1 MKDNEMK
8 KTVEGDNWLEQV
20 PPASADLPDETD
32 LPDEAD
38 LSDEA
43 DLPTDEETTVGET
56 TPNDKPVTSE
66 DDAPTEE
73 ASKET
78 PTEEN
83 TTGEATPAED
93 TASKGEA
100 PTEEAFSEEEA
111 LAEDTPVEDAP
122 VDEEE
127 APAEPPVRTLS
138 IKPVTMADSLRSD
151 DTVNSMMTD
160 VLVALL
166 PILVWAVYLYGLRPL
181 VLTGLSVVTCYVTE
195 LLGRLI
201 FRRKVPMD
209 LTPAVTGVMIA
220 LGMPATAPLWLP
232 LLSAAIAILPIRQFF
247 GGTGRNRLNP
257 AATALAILYIFFPRI
272 MTAFCP
278 TGVRLPAFAMTVSG
292 YETVGTTALDTLLS
306 GALPEQSMGSMLVGL
321 RTGLMGEM
329 AALLLIAGGI
339 YLVVRKVIRPGLPVA
354 FILTV
359 AALTYLFP
367 TLEAA
372 SDVMALRYAVY
383 HLLCGNLLL
392 GAIFMATDPV
402 TSPRSGRTS
411 IIAGVIGGA
420 VTVAI
425 RYYVSPHIGVICAI
439 LVINLLSRILDY
451 LTRPSLFGGRRKKKS

>member
-1 MKDNEMK
+1 MKDNEI
-8 KTVEGDNWLEQV
+8 KTPAEGDNWLDQV
-20 PPASADLPDETD
+20 PPASADLPDEMD
-32 LPDEAD
+32 LPDET
-38 LSDEA
+38 
-43 DLPTDEETTVGET
+43 DLPAADE
-56 TPNDKPVTSE
+56 PDRE
-66 DDAPTEE
+66 DDAAEEAAPTEPVVPAESDGDTEDTAPLTEEPSVPTEE
-73 ASKET
+73 AVTS
-78 PTEEN
+78 
-83 TTGEATPAED
+83 D
-93 TASKGEA
+93 
-100 PTEEAFSEEEA
+100 TEEAAPAEEEA
-111 LAEDTPVEDAP
+111 
-122 VDEEE
+122 VDGE
-127 APAEPPVRTLS
+127 APAEPPARTLS
-138 IKPVTMADSLRSD
+138 VRPVTMAESLRSD

-181 VLTGLSVVTCYVTE
+181 VLTGLSVAACYLTE

-232 LLSAAIAILPIRQFF
+232 LLGAAIAILPIRQFF

-257 AATALAILYIFFPRI
+257 AATALAILYIFFPQI

-278 TGVRLPAFAMTVSG
+278 TGVRLPALAVTVSG

-306 GALPEQSMGSMLVGL
+306 GALPDQSLGSMLVGL
-321 RTGLMGEM
+321 RTGLIGEM
-329 AALLLIAGGI
+329 SALLLIAGGI

-354 FILTV
+354 FVLTV

-402 TSPRSGRTS
+402 TSPRSGRAS
-411 IIAGVIGGA
+411 VIAGVIGGA

-439 LVINLLSRILDY
+439 LVVNLLSRILDY

>member
-1 MKDNEMK
+1 MKDNEIK
-8 KTVEGDNWLEQV
+8 KTAEGDNWLEQV
-20 PPASADLPDETD
+20 PPASADLPDEND
-32 LPDEAD
+32 LPN
-38 LSDEA
+38 EA
-43 DLPTDEETTVGET
+43 DLPVESDLPADDEPSDEVAAVEEPANEET
-56 TPNDKPVTSE
+56 VTSE

-73 ASKET
+73 TLSEEET
-78 PTEEN
+78 TE
-83 TTGEATPAED
+83 EATPD
-93 TASKGEA
+93 K
-100 PTEEAFSEEEA
+100 EE
-111 LAEDTPVEDAP
+111 T
-122 VDEEE
+122 
-127 APAEPPVRTLS
+127 PAEPPVRTLS
-138 IKPVTMADSLRSD
+138 IRPVTMADSLRSD

-166 PILVWAVYLYGLRPL
+166 PVLVWAVYLYGLRPL
-181 VLTGLSVVTCYVTE
+181 VLTGLSVAVCYVAE

-232 LLSAAIAILPIRQFF
+232 LLGAAIAILPIRQFF

-257 AATALAILYIFFPRI
+257 AATALAILYIFFPAI

-278 TGVRLPAFAMTVSG
+278 TGVRLPAFAMTVGG
-292 YETVGTTALDTLLS
+292 YEPLGTTALDTLLS
-306 GALPEQSMGSMLVGL
+306 GSLPEQSLGSMLVGL

-329 AALLLIAGGI
+329 SALLLIAGGI
-339 YLVVRKVIRPGLPVA
+339 YLVVRKVIRPGLPAA

-372 SDVMALRYAVY
+372 SDVMALRYAAY

-402 TSPRSGRTS
+402 TSPRSGRAS
-411 IIAGVIGGA
+411 VIAGIIGGT

-425 RYYVSPHIGVICAI
+425 RYYVSPHIGVVCAI
-439 LVINLLSRILDY
+439 LVINLLSRVLDY

>member
-1 MKDNEMK
+1 MKDNEI
-8 KTVEGDNWLEQV
+8 KTPAEGDNWLDQV
-20 PPASADLPDETD
+20 PPASADLPDEMDLPDETD
-32 LPDEAD
+32 LPDEM
-38 LSDEA
+38 
-43 DLPTDEETTVGET
+43 DLPDETDLPAADE
-56 TPNDKPVTSE
+56 PDRE
-66 DDAPTEE
+66 DDA
-73 ASKET
+73 A
-78 PTEEN
+78 
-83 TTGEATPAED
+83 
-93 TASKGEA
+93 
-100 PTEEAFSEEEA
+100 
-111 LAEDTPVEDAP
+111 
-122 VDEEE
+122 EE
-127 APAEPPVRTLS
+127 APAEPVVPAESDGDAEDTAPLTEEPSVPTEEAVTPDTEEAAPAEPPARTLS
-138 IKPVTMADSLRSD
+138 VRPVTMADSLRSD
-151 DTVNSMMTD
+151 DTVNSMMID

-181 VLTGLSVVTCYVTE
+181 VLTGLSVAACYLTE

-232 LLSAAIAILPIRQFF
+232 LLGAAIAILPIRQFF

-257 AATALAILYIFFPRI
+257 AATALAILYIFFPQI

-278 TGVRLPAFAMTVSG
+278 TGVRLPALTVTVSG

-306 GALPEQSMGSMLVGL
+306 GALPDQSLGSMLVGL
-321 RTGLMGEM
+321 RTGLIGEM
-329 AALLLIAGGI
+329 SALLLIAGGI

-402 TSPRSGRTS
+402 TSPRSGRAS
-411 IIAGVIGGA
+411 VIAGVIGGA

-439 LVINLLSRILDY
+439 LVVNLLSRILDY